1 QGPSKWGETLDRM
14 AREPPLNPRKRFLN
28 PQEVRERRPPVTPP
42 QSNKSQHSA
51 ATANQDSV
59 RSTGSTVYAY
69 EPNVQEL
76 EEAETRASTELR
88 RRTQRQLEN
97 LGASPPPAAASKG
110 PKKSVIDLTA

>member
-1 QGPSKWGETLDRM
+1 M
-14 AREPPLNPRKRFLN
+14 AREPPLNPRKRFLD

-42 QSNKSQHSA
+42 QPAKSQHPA
-51 ATANQDSV
+51 AAAAHQDSA

-88 RRTQRQLEN
+88 RRTQRQLAN
-97 LGASPPPAAASKG
+97 LGASPPPAAGSKG
-110 PKKSVIDLTA
+110 PKKSVVDLTA